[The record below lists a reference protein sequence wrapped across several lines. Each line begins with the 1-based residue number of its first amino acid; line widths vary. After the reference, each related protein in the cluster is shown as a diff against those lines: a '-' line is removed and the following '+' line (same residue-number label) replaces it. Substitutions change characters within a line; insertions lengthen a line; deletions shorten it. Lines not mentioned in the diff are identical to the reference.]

1 MGRKMSLN
9 VTRKPLGLSNIQNHQ
24 VQVKKEIKVQ
34 AKADSTG
41 VENEKMMIIKHHHS
55 VKKPQT
61 DSVVRRNLRERTRVR
76 GVNDGFGKLKQFVP
90 NMKNKSSKVETL
102 RGAIQY
108 IKQLKELLGEEIDYS
123 QKTSIKLKEE
133 DVEDD
138 SLPLSDLDTSKDRPL
153 LPLVYQLPSPFPA
166 SSPLLLPPTYTI
178 PTNLPNPTTARL
190 PSVEYIRKEKNI
202 EKLPSMSI
210 TAPAWW
216 PEK

>member
-1 MGRKMSLN
+1 M
-9 VTRKPLGLSNIQNHQ
+9 TRKPLGLSNIQNHH
-24 VQVKKEIKVQ
+24 VVKKEIKVQ

-61 DSVVRRNLRERTRVR
+61 PSVTKRNLRERTRVR

-123 QKTSIKLKEE
+123 QKPSIKLKEE

-138 SLPLSDLDTSKDRPL
+138 SLPLTDLDTSKERPL
-153 LPLVYQLPSPFPA
+153 LPLVYQLPTPFPA
-166 SSPLLLPPTYTI
+166 TSPLLLPPTYTI
-178 PTNLPNPTTARL
+178 PTNLPNSAVARL